1 MKKKELEE
9 RNRKLAE
16 KVQKLESELKT
27 KTECLDHLETAFA
40 LCKVLKNKA
49 QSRERER
56 ESALIVPLQ
65 HNFA

>member
-1 MKKKELEE
+1 MTAYKKLKMKKKELEE

-40 LCKVLKNKA
+40 LCKVLKKA
-49 QSRERER
+49 QSRER
-56 ESALIVPLQ
+56 V
-65 HNFA
+65 H

>member
-49 QSRERER
+49 QSRER
-56 ESALIVPLQ
+56 V
-65 HNFA
+65 H